1 MTPPSATVATLTDIA
16 ETIFNAVVSLGAD
29 VNVTAGRPAAPEG
42 VDCLRVNVWA
52 VRYGD
57 ANQLD
62 PDACNVRTRLTVGWE
77 AWSCYSHDGPD
88 SFHPDDPGEPED
100 AARLYDL
107 AEAVWCALIAAIDDG
122 EFGGCDHVTLE
133 PAFTQPRQGGAVS
146 VLGSL
151 TVGMDCLS
159 E

>member
-1 MTPPSATVATLTDIA
+1 MTPPSATLAILTDIA

-29 VNVTAGRPAAPEG
+29 VNVTAGRPAAPLGE
-42 VDCLRVNVWA
+42 DCLVVNVWV

-57 ANQLD
+57 ANQLTD
-62 PDACNVRTRLTVGWE
+62 DACNIRTRLTVGWE
-77 AWSCYSHDGPD
+77 AWSCYSHEDPD
-88 SFHPDDPGEPED
+88 VFHPDSTDEPED

-107 AEAVWCALIAAIDDG
+107 ADAVWCALVAAVDAG
-122 EFGGCDHVTLE
+122 EFGGCEYVTLE

-151 TVGMDCLS
+151 TVGIDCG
-159 E
+159 